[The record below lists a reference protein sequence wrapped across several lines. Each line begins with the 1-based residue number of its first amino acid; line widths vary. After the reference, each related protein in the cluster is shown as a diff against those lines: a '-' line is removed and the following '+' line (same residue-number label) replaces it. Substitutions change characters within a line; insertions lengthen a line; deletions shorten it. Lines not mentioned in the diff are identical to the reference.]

1 MHAIYLYNTLF
12 VPLAHAAI
20 LEKNPLSLSSLTG
33 VDCEINCSENKLMPS
48 LSCVSS
54 ENPSKLSN

>member
-20 LEKNPLSLSSLTG
+20 LEKFPLSLS
-33 VDCEINCSENKLMPS
+33 
-48 LSCVSS
+48 
-54 ENPSKLSN
+54 